1 MYKYEFTKANI
12 KFQDDIDISTAK
24 VEIIEHTADM
34 IHTKMKFSNGLEIEQ
49 ILSLGKCIIESNCPV
64 ITDENGNLTFDF
76 SNLQK

>member
-1 MYKYEFTKANI
+1 
-12 KFQDDIDISTAK
+12 
-24 VEIIEHTADM
+24 M

-49 ILSLGKCIIESNCPV
+49 TLSLGKCIIESNCPV